1 MIPDIITL
9 VVMTGGSSGIE
20 ATNAE
25 RRRDV

>member
-20 ATNAE
+20 AANAE
-25 RRRDV
+25 LRRYV